1 MEQQEYDE
9 LVRRLVAVS
18 EQHEK
23 TLAGVS
29 STLRHLEERQD
40 DRQADMHSLLG
51 SLDTKY
57 QRMDVSLTYLDEAM
71 GKQTTILAQQQTLQD
86 EQKTLLAEQKTLLE
100 HHTTLLDRI
109 TLVLERHEATFE
121 RLGRL
126 LDERL
131 PPAGNGR

>member
-18 EQHEK
+18 ERQEV
-23 TLAGVS
+23 TLAKI
-29 STLRHLEERQD
+29 D

-51 SLDTKY
+51 SLNTKY
-57 QRMDVSLTYLDEAM
+57 QRMDVSLTYIDEAM
-71 GKQTTILAQQQTLQD
+71 GKQTTILEAIKND
-86 EQKTLLAEQKTLLE
+86 LASHTTLLE
-100 HHTTLLDRI
+100 HHTTLLDRL

-131 PPAGNGR
+131 PPPGNGRTEG